1 MRNNTMNFTRWTATG
16 LLALL
21 AAAPASAQ
29 DEGVQYA
36 IAGTEG
42 VTVRNV
48 RDAAGI
54 PIGQFGAGTFLA
66 VHKTM
71 GRWSQVE
78 PAGGLTC
85 WVLGAYLN
93 ETGVS
98 GRYDVN
104 ANAVNMRPLA
114 SSGKESFPLMEKLYL
129 GDTVRLVSRLD
140 PSVDFAEDWI
150 QIRSPQGVHGWAL
163 TSSIKAAPDST
174 IAETTWLGDWKEVMD
189 AMGGEITPSPAS
201 AKGATDSESGSGGDI
216 SKSTLGSDDL
226 VSARRMMNSS
236 PPMYAEAKVLF
247 AAVLSRVESGS
258 PLALAAQNGMSQADA
273 YMRIEAIQRQ
283 LENERAT
290 REREDAERAAEL
302 KRRKDEKTPL
312 MGRYD
317 ARGWVESRKLS
328 DGGTGWFL
336 RFAGKDSC
344 AIQCTSGRYDL
355 SMFAGYEVG
364 VVGRMMNEPG
374 AGQASCDLRSIEVLS
389 GRSKD

>member
-29 DEGVQYA
+29 NDGIQYS
-36 IAGTEG
+36 IAGTDG

-54 PIGQFGAGTFLA
+54 PVGQFGAGTVLA

-114 SSGKESFPLMEKLYL
+114 SSGKESFPLMEKLYV
-129 GDTVRLVSRLD
+129 GDTVRIVSRLD
-140 PSVDFAEDWI
+140 PSVEFAEDWI
-150 QIRSPQGVHGWAL
+150 QIRTPQGVHGWAL
-163 TSSIKAAPDST
+163 TSSIQAAPDSAV
-174 IAETTWLGDWKEVMD
+174 AESSWMSDWKDVMD
-189 AMGGEITPSPAS
+189 AMGGEITPAPVTSKGTDGS
-201 AKGATDSESGSGGDI
+201 AEATVGG
-216 SKSTLGSDDL
+216 DDL
-226 VSARRMMNSS
+226 VRARRMMNSS
-236 PPMYAEAKVLF
+236 PPMYSEAKVLF
-247 AAVLSRVESGS
+247 AAVLSRVEPGS
-258 PLALAAQNGMSQADA
+258 PLGIAAQNGMSQADA
-273 YMRIEAIQRQ
+273 YMRIEALQRQ
-283 LENERAT
+283 LETDRAT
-290 REREDAERAAEL
+290 REREEAERAAEL
-302 KRRKDEKTPL
+302 QRQKDEKTPL

-317 ARGWVESRKLS
+317 ARGWVESRKLP

-336 RFAGKDSC
+336 RFSGKATC
-344 AIQCTSGRYDL
+344 TIQCTTGRYNL
-355 SMFAGYEVG
+355 SMFDGYEVG
-364 VVGRMMNEPG
+364 VVGRMMDGSG
-374 AGQASCDLRSIEVLS
+374 AGQISCDLRSIEVLS
-389 GRSKD
+389 GRARD

>member
-29 DEGVQYA
+29 DEGLQYA
-36 IAGTEG
+36 IVGTDG

-54 PIGQFGAGTFLA
+54 PIGQFGAGTVLA

-129 GDTVRLVSRLD
+129 GDTVRIVSRLD
-140 PSVDFAEDWI
+140 PSVEFAEDWI

-163 TSSIKAAPDST
+163 TGSIQAAPDST
-174 IAETTWLGDWKEVMD
+174 VAETTWTNDWKEVMD
-189 AMGGEITPSPAS
+189 AMGGEVTPSPA
-201 AKGATDSESGSGGDI
+201 ATKDATDSGSGGD
-216 SKSTLGSDDL
+216 LGQAAVGSDDL

-247 AAVLSRVESGS
+247 TAVLSKAESGS
-258 PLALAAQNGMSQADA
+258 PLAIAAQNGMSQADA

-283 LENERAT
+283 LESERAK
-290 REREDAERAAEL
+290 REREDIEREAEL
-302 KRRKDEKTPL
+302 QRRRDEKTPL

-344 AIQCTSGRYDL
+344 AIQCTSGRYDI

-374 AGQASCDLRSIEVLS
+374 AGQTSCDMRSIEVLS

>member
-16 LLALL
+16 LLAAL
-21 AAAPASAQ
+21 AAAPAFAQ
-29 DEGVQYA
+29 DEGIQYS
-36 IAGTEG
+36 IAGTDG

-54 PIGQFGAGTFLA
+54 PVGQFGAGTVLA

-85 WVLGAYLN
+85 WVLGTYLN

-114 SSGKESFPLMEKLYL
+114 SSGKESFPLMEKLFV
-129 GDTVRLVSRLD
+129 GDTVRIVSRLN
-140 PSVDFAEDWI
+140 PSVKFAEDWI
-150 QIRSPQGVHGWAL
+150 QIRTPQGVHGWAL
-163 TSSIKAAPDST
+163 TSSIQAAPDSAA
-174 IAETTWLGDWKEVMD
+174 AESSWMSDWKDVMD
-189 AMGGEITPSPAS
+189 AMGGEVAPAS
-201 AKGATDSESGSGGDI
+201 SKDAAGVEPGTVEATV
-216 SKSTLGSDDL
+216 GSDDL

-247 AAVLSRVESGS
+247 SAVLSRVEAGS
-258 PLALAAQNGMSQADA
+258 PLAVAAQNGMSQADA

-283 LENERAT
+283 LETDRAT

-302 KRRKDEKTPL
+302 QRRKDEKTPL

-336 RFAGKDSC
+336 RFAGKESC
-344 AIQCTSGRYDL
+344 AIQCSSGRYDL
-355 SMFAGYEVG
+355 SMFIGCEVG

-374 AGQASCDLRSIEVLS
+374 AGQTSCDLRSIEVLS
-389 GRSKD
+389 ARAKD